1 MSMTTLQTIMNIV
14 DTYYSRNIFLL
25 EELMELTS
33 QDIETFELSIFNVV
47 PLDSNI
53 YNYPPFQVGENDR
66 KSDIIEFYHSTSN
79 PQYKLFQMLVDNF
92 KRKNIDTY
100 WLGSPIFFGQL

>member
-1 MSMTTLQTIMNIV
+1 MNIV
-14 DTYYSRNIFLL
+14 DTYYSRNIFLV

-33 QDIETFELSIFNVV
+33 ADIDTFELSIFNIV

-53 YNYPPFQVGENDR
+53 YNYPQFRVDEDDR
-66 KSDIIEFYHSTSN
+66 QTDIIEYYHSTSN
-79 PQYKLFQMLVDNF
+79 PQYKLFQMLVAHF
-92 KRKNIDTY
+92 KRKNIELH

>member
-1 MSMTTLQTIMNIV
+1 MSMSTLRTITNIV
-14 DTYYSRNIFLL
+14 DTYYSNNLFLL
-25 EELMELTS
+25 EDLMELTS
-33 QDIETFELSIFNVV
+33 ADIETFELSIFNVV
-47 PLDSNI
+47 PLSSNI
-53 YNYPPFQVGENDR
+53 YNYPQFQVGENDR

-79 PQYKLFQMLVDNF
+79 PQYKLFQMLVNHF